1 MRLPAHRVQVELL
14 FCLKALPPLED
25 VWLGESAY
33 GRIGCDVL
41 CFRDPDLNVLM
52 VLSIAS
58 RLPRCW
64 YDNAHS
70 MNPAKQRVS

>member
-1 MRLPAHRVQVELL
+1 M
-14 FCLKALPPLED
+14 KALPPLDD

-52 VLSIAS
+52 VLSIAFAIAE
-58 RLPRCW
+58 CW
-64 YDNAHS
+64 YDNARSTSGYKATGHLALGMS
-70 MNPAKQRVS
+70 DDEC